1 MSLECYFIVSDFPKN
16 LPVSIHIF
24 VLHCYFTRFLFLFF
38 CAKRTKK
45 NFGSFDSRPCTNFN
59 LFLLKRGERSVNRAG
74 GRCWKSSRYV

>member
-24 VLHCYFTRFLFLFF
+24 VLPATLHVFYFCFFLQRERRRIL
-38 CAKRTKK
+38 AVLK
-45 NFGSFDSRPCTNFN
+45 SRPCTNFN

-74 GRCWKSSRYV
+74 GRC